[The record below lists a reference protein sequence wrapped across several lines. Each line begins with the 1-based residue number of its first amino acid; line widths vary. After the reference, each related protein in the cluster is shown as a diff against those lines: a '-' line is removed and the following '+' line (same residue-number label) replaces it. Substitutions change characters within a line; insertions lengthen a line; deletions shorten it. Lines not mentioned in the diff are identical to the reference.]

1 MSVSIPTKANPQ
13 AIKAIFDRQLA
24 HAPVQAQTTA
34 KERLERIR
42 RIEKYLRTPANVS
55 RLEEALYRDFRK
67 HPAEVQVS
75 EVSVVFQQITHIK
88 SQLRR
93 WMKPLRVEQ
102 SIMLLGSAG
111 YIHYEAKGVCL
122 IIAPW
127 NYPFN
132 LAMIP
137 LVYALAAGNT
147 VMLKPSE
154 ISAHT
159 SAYIQEM
166 ISELFPADEVAVVE
180 GDAEAAGH
188 LLDLP
193 FNHIFFTGSPQIGK
207 VVMAAAAKHLASV
220 TLELGGKSPAVVDH
234 TVNLNLEAEKC
245 VWAKHLNNGQTC
257 IAPDY
262 LLVEES
268 AKDAFVE
275 GYQKAIDKLYNREGK
290 GVQASPDLC
299 RIISDRH
306 VKRLSGLLE
315 DALAK
320 GATVLAG
327 GQVDE
332 ADRFIA
338 PTLLGNVTDD
348 MRIMQEE
355 IFGPIMPLA
364 TFTNP
369 EEVVAAIRRRPKP
382 LTMYI
387 GSHRKDFVNYLLSN
401 TSAGGTIINDYLLGF
416 SNPNLPFGGVN
427 NSGIGK
433 SMGLHGFREFSNERG
448 IVRRFLGDLRVIFPP
463 FTKAKMRIVNILT
476 YYLS

>member
-1 MSVSIPTKANPQ
+1 
-13 AIKAIFDRQLA
+13 
-24 HAPVQAQTTA
+24 
-34 KERLERIR
+34 
-42 RIEKYLRTPANVS
+42 
-55 RLEEALYRDFRK
+55 
-67 HPAEVQVS
+67 
-75 EVSVVFQQITHIK
+75 
-88 SQLRR
+88 
-93 WMKPLRVEQ
+93 
-102 SIMLLGSAG
+102 
-111 YIHYEAKGVCL
+111 
-122 IIAPW
+122 
-127 NYPFN
+127 
-132 LAMIP
+132 
-137 LVYALAAGNT
+137 
-147 VMLKPSE
+147 
-154 ISAHT
+154 
-159 SAYIQEM
+159 
-166 ISELFPADEVAVVE
+166 
-180 GDAEAAGH
+180 
-188 LLDLP
+188 
-193 FNHIFFTGSPQIGK
+193 
-207 VVMAAAAKHLASV
+207 AKHLASV

>member
-1 MSVSIPTKANPQ
+1 MSVSIPTKANPA
-13 AIKAIFDRQLA
+13 AIKAIFDRQLT
-24 HAPVQAQTTA
+24 HTPVQAQTTA
-34 KERLERIR
+34 KERLERIG
-42 RIEKYLRTPANVS
+42 RIEKYLRTPANIS
-55 RLEEALYRDFRK
+55 RLEQALYQDFRK
-67 HPAEVQVS
+67 HPAEVKTS
-75 EVSVVFQQITHIK
+75 ELSVVLQQITHVK
-88 SQLRR
+88 SHLRR
-93 WMKPLRVEQ
+93 WMKPLRVKQ
-102 SIMLLGSAG
+102 SIVLLGTAG

-132 LAMIP
+132 LQITP

-147 VMLKPSE
+147 AVLKPSE

-166 ISELFPADEVAVVE
+166 ITELFPPEEVAVVE
-180 GDAEAAGH
+180 GDAEAASH

-207 VVMAAAAKHLASV
+207 VVMAAAARHLASV
-220 TLELGGKSPAVVDH
+220 TLELGGKSPAIVDH
-234 TVNLNLEAEKC
+234 TVNLEMEAEKC
-245 VWAKHLNNGQTC
+245 AWAKHLNNGQTC

-262 LLVEES
+262 LLVEAS
-268 AKDAFVE
+268 AKEAFVQS
-275 GYQKAIDKLYNREGK
+275 YQKAIDKMYNPEGK
-290 GVQASPDLC
+290 GIQASPDLC

-306 VKRLSGLLE
+306 TQRLHKLLE
-315 DALAK
+315 DALDK

-327 GQVDE
+327 GQVDL

-355 IFGPIMPLA
+355 IFGPILPLM
-364 TFTNP
+364 TWTQP
-369 EEVVAAIRRRPKP
+369 EDILRAIQSRPKP
-382 LTMYI
+382 LAMYI
-387 GSHRKDFVNYLLSN
+387 GSRRKDFVNWLLRN

-433 SMGLHGFREFSNERG
+433 SLGLHGFREFSNERG
-448 IVRRFLGDLRVIFPP
+448 VVRRSLGDLQVIFPP
-463 FTKAKMRIVNILT
+463 FTKARMRIIDFLT
-476 YYLS
+476 FYLS